1 MGAVS
6 NLDFD
11 HCPRRSVY
19 DFDYWKSKGLDTMTT
34 LETLLKQVEELDA
47 KAKETAG
54 YIDSHIANEKYLEL
68 VSTAAPILVEVIHKL
83 VEQRDGYA
91 EALNLPTTNSGRK
104 DNADLD
110 TIVAKRL
117 KGEE

>member
-1 MGAVS
+1 
-6 NLDFD
+6 
-11 HCPRRSVY
+11 
-19 DFDYWKSKGLDTMTT
+19 MTT

-47 KAKETAG
+47 KATKGWVKQNGLYPDRAW
-54 YIDSHIANEKYLEL
+54 IDGTVNSSIAHGAIFSHEEGELIATYR
-68 VSTAAPILVEVIHKL
+68 TAAPILVEVIRKL

-117 KGEE
+117 KGEK